1 MARTASTRPQNPSSG
16 GAVPVSV
23 HFLDMGED
31 KYGDCILVR
40 SGARSILVDGGHPR
54 DLTGQADTPSIP
66 EQLESIF
73 GHPPPFEITLVV
85 VTHGH
90 NDHIGCL
97 PEMIEQNIVR
107 PAFALVSDPSHCF
120 PPGARDSA
128 PLSDDLDTD
137 AAAAVRRAL
146 AGLAEE
152 DHSDLPERELELFL
166 DRAARLGTRY
176 RAMIDRLEQ
185 RAIPVV
191 RWGISD
197 IETLRP
203 LYAAL
208 DGTGF
213 DVLAPSIPHLELC
226 RDQIVTY
233 ASDARDSL
241 QDAVAGLARSDSP
254 PARLAAQLYR
264 GQAAD
269 SGDPLPELDR
279 KGQGSALNCQSIM
292 LAFGEAGS
300 RLLLTG
306 DMQFA
311 EPEVTGIDEHM
322 RDLLR
327 QVVEAGPYR
336 CVKLPHHSSYNGI
349 TPELWEDLGK
359 PPFLVHSGGSNDPS
373 HPEPSMLRAFQEV
386 DDEISFLRT
395 DRNGLISID
404 LSATSDPVRISRGQI
419 DDYSANRRRRREEDV
434 GRRRAEPP
442 KVAMVERPPAR
453 AAVEPAAPHDGRIEV
468 VVVRLPLDHELKIG
482 PDTIEVR
489 SSARGVAPQP
499 PPAPA
504 ITSDPAL
511 RLAGGRRLPRLL
523 FVTSRS
529 GLSRNIGANEA
540 DRAIR
545 LIEQNAALIDID
557 GKDPFPAVRAKLG
570 EGGYVGVVLVG
581 GYDILEAQRVNVL
594 DEELAEELDPD
605 ELSFDP
611 DDFIV
616 WSDDAW
622 ADLNGDG
629 MADLPVSR
637 IPDGRSADLVF
648 AALTADGVAPEGAF
662 GIRNA
667 ERPFADNVYRLID
680 QNPVLKCVPTKVS
693 ELAAGASS
701 KRQVYFML
709 HGDDRDAARFWGDDR
724 PNRRVVEAINVG
736 ALPAS
741 GLDVV
746 FAGCCWGALTVLQRA
761 NRPDAEIAPRS
772 PEESMALACLRAGAR
787 AFVGCT
793 GVHYSPGPQGGFFG
807 APMHEA
813 FWLELNGGK
822 APAEALFA
830 ARADYLADMPHGRTD
845 PREIAI
851 ERKIYKQFT
860 CLGLGW

>member
-1 MARTASTRPQNPSSG
+1 
-16 GAVPVSV
+16 
-23 HFLDMGED
+23 MGED

-40 SGARSILVDGGHPR
+40 SGARAVLVDGAHPR
-54 DLTGQADTPSIP
+54 DLTGQADTSSIP

-73 GHPPPFEITLVV
+73 GHPPPFDLTLVV

-97 PEMIEQNIVR
+97 PEMIEQDIVR
-107 PAFALVSDPSHCF
+107 PRFALISDPSHCF

-128 PLSDDLDTD
+128 RLSDALDAD
-137 AAAAVRRAL
+137 AAATIRRAL

-166 DRAARLGTRY
+166 DRAAKLGTRY
-176 RAMIDRLEQ
+176 RAMIERLEQ
-185 RAIPVV
+185 RGVAVI

-197 IETLRP
+197 IATLQP

-208 DGTGF
+208 EGTGF
-213 DVLAPSIPHLELC
+213 DVLAPSVPHLELC
-226 RDQIVTY
+226 RDQIVSY
-233 ASDARDSL
+233 ATDARDTL
-241 QDAVAGLARSDSP
+241 QDAVAGVERSDAS
-254 PARLAAQLYR
+254 PARLAALLYR
-264 GQAAD
+264 GVAGD
-269 SGDPLPELDR
+269 SADPLPQLDR

-292 LAFGEAGS
+292 LAFGEEGS

-311 EPEVTGIDEHM
+311 EPEVTGLDEHM

-359 PPFLVHSGGSNDPS
+359 PPLLVHSGGSNDPS
-373 HPEPSMLRAFQEV
+373 HPEPSMLKAFQEV

-395 DRNGLISID
+395 DRNGLISVD
-404 LSATSDPVRISRGQI
+404 LSAASDPVRISRGRI
-419 DDYSANRRRRREEDV
+419 DDYSANRKKRGRDEDQ
-434 GRRRAEPP
+434 GQRKALPP
-442 KVAMVERPPAR
+442 R
-453 AAVEPAAPHDGRIEV
+453 AAVVERAPAWAATEPAGARDDRVEV
-468 VVVRLPLDHELKIG
+468 IVVRLPLDHELRIG
-482 PDTIEVR
+482 VDSIEVR
-489 SSARGVAPQP
+489 SPTRRDLPR
-499 PPAPA
+499 PAQA
-504 ITSDPAL
+504 IASDPGF
-511 RLAGGRRLPRLL
+511 RLAGGRRLPQLL
-523 FVTSRS
+523 FVTSAG
-529 GLSRNIGANEA
+529 GLARNIGAAEA
-540 DRAIR
+540 SRAIG
-545 LIEQNAALIDID
+545 LIEQSATLVDVD
-557 GKDPFPAVRAKLG
+557 GGDPLAAVRAKLA
-570 EGGYVGVVLVG
+570 EGGYAGVVLVG

-594 DEELAEELDPD
+594 DEELNAQLDPD
-605 ELSFDP
+605 DLSFDP

-667 ERPFADNVYRLID
+667 ERPFADAIYSLID
-680 QNPVLKCVPTKVS
+680 EKPALQCVPTRVS

-709 HGDDRDAARFWGDDR
+709 HGDDRDGARFWGDDR

-813 FWLELNGGK
+813 FWMELNAGK

-830 ARADYLADMPHGRTD
+830 ARADYLTDMPHGRTD
-845 PREIAI
+845 LREIAI

>member
-1 MARTASTRPQNPSSG
+1 MAGRPGNRPQDPSDE
-16 GAVPVSV
+16 GAAPISV

-40 SGARSILVDGGHPR
+40 SGARGILVDGGHPR

-73 GHPPPFEITLVV
+73 GHPPPFDLTLVV

-97 PEMIEQNIVR
+97 PEMIEQGIVR
-107 PAFALVSDPSHCF
+107 PDFALISDPSHCF

-128 PLSDDLDTD
+128 MLSDDLDAD
-137 AAAAVRRAL
+137 AAASVRRAL

-166 DRAARLGTRY
+166 DRAAKLGTRY
-176 RAMIDRLEQ
+176 RAMIERLEKQ
-185 RAIPVV
+185 GVPVI

-197 IETLRP
+197 IETLHP

-208 DGTGF
+208 EGTGF

-233 ASDARDSL
+233 ATDARDSL
-241 QDAVAGLARSDSP
+241 QDAVAQLGRSDSS

-264 GQAAD
+264 GAAAD
-269 SGDPLPELDR
+269 SADPLPQLDR

-300 RLLLTG
+300 RVLLTG

-349 TPELWEDLGK
+349 TPELWERLGK
-359 PPFLVHSGGSNDPS
+359 PPLLVHSGGSNDPS
-373 HPEPSMLRAFQEV
+373 HPEPSMLSAFQGV

-404 LSATSDPVRISRGQI
+404 LSVTTDPVRISRGEI

-434 GRRRAEPP
+434 GRRKAEPARAT
-442 KVAMVERPPAR
+442 VVERPPAR
-453 AAVEPAAPHDGRIEV
+453 AAAAVNPGPPQDSRIEV
-468 VVVRLPLDHELKIG
+468 VVVRRPLDPERKIG
-482 PDTIEVR
+482 RATIEVR
-489 SSARGVAPQP
+489 RSGRAEAPH
-499 PPAPA
+499 PAPA
-504 ITSDPAL
+504 PAGDPAFQL
-511 RLAGGRRLPRLL
+511 GGGRRLPRLL
-523 FVTSRS
+523 FVTPRR
-529 GLSRNIGANEA
+529 GLARKIGKVEA
-540 DRAIR
+540 DRAIT
-545 LIEQNAALIDID
+545 LIEQSATLLDID
-557 GKDPFPAVRAKLG
+557 GKDPFSAVRAKLG
-570 EGGYVGVVLVG
+570 EGGFSGIVLVG

-605 ELSFDP
+605 DLSFDP

-622 ADLNGDG
+622 GDLNGDG

-637 IPDGRSADLVF
+637 IPDGRSADLVL
-648 AALTADGVAPEGAF
+648 AALTADGIAPEGAF

-667 ERPFADNVYRLID
+667 ERPFADRIYRLID
-680 QNPVLKCVPTKVS
+680 ENPVLKCVPTRVS

-736 ALPAS
+736 ALPTS

-761 NRPDAEIAPRS
+761 NRPDSEIAPRS

-813 FWLELNGGK
+813 FWRELNGGK

-830 ARADYLADMPHGRTD
+830 ARTDYLADMPHGRTD